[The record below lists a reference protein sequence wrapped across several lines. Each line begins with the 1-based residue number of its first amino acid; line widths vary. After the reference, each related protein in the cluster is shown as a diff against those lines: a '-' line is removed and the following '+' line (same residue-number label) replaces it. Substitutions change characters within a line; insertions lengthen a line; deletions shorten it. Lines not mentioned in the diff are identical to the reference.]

1 MRLLVT
7 GAGGFVGRPLCREL
21 AHRGYRVRAA
31 MRTRG
36 QLSADGETVT
46 VGDVDAATKWADA
59 LKGVDT
65 VMHLAARVH
74 VMKDKSADPL
84 TEYLKVNLYGTS
96 NLAQQAASAG
106 VKRLV
111 YVSTVKVN
119 GEQTSEERPYIE
131 SDVPDPQDPYAVSKL
146 QAEEVLHSISVETG
160 LEVVIVRPP
169 LVYGPAVK
177 GNFFSLLAAIDKGVP
192 LPLAGANGLR
202 SMVYVGNLV
211 DALVA
216 CATQPAAAGQTY
228 LVSDGEDV
236 STAML
241 VEKLS
246 HALGRNSRSFYLPPG
261 LLRAAAIVLRRTEQ
275 VDRLFGSLRV
285 NDQKLR
291 TELGWAPPY
300 TMEQGLRATA
310 DWYRTL
316 HNGYNRGS
324 S

>member
-111 YVSTVKVN
+111 YVSTIKVNGETTGKVN
-119 GEQTSEERPYIE
+119 GEQTSAERPYIE

-160 LEVVIVRPP
+160 LEIVIVRPP
-169 LVYGPAVK
+169 LVYGPGVK
-177 GNFFSLLAAIDKGVP
+177 GNLFSLLAA
-192 LPLAGANGLR
+192 
-202 SMVYVGNLV
+202 VGILV
-211 DALVA
+211 
-216 CATQPAAAGQTY
+216 
-228 LVSDGEDV
+228 
-236 STAML
+236 
-241 VEKLS
+241 
-246 HALGRNSRSFYLPPG
+246 
-261 LLRAAAIVLRRTEQ
+261 
-275 VDRLFGSLRV
+275 
-285 NDQKLR
+285 
-291 TELGWAPPY
+291 
-300 TMEQGLRATA
+300 
-310 DWYRTL
+310 
-316 HNGYNRGS
+316 
-324 S
+324 